1 MVLIAERLEGVEVFD
16 SLGEG
21 GRESDMVSRVL
32 DCQLKTCG
40 TSRGR
45 KIGWFASIYASA
57 INAILELVSSRFRN
71 TTHAWRPPSHKSNGS
86 DLLQNVAKGGS

>member
-1 MVLIAERLEGVEVFD
+1 MFD

-40 TSRGR
+40 TSPGR